1 MKLIILDRDGVINED
16 SDDFIKTPE
25 EWIPIDGSAQA
36 IAQLH
41 QAGFVVVVAT
51 NQSGVGRGYF
61 SLDTLT
67 AIHQKMIEHVD
78 AAGGK
83 ISGIFYCPHA
93 PDDGCDCRKPKAGLI
108 DQIITQFQTD
118 VVNAPLVGDSLR
130 DLECG
135 IARGCFPVLVKTGKG
150 KRTLE
155 KGLPSELENLA
166 VYDSLLDFTQNFLT
180 QERA

>member
-25 EWIPIDGSAQA
+25 EWVPIDGSAQA

-41 QAGFVVVVAT
+41 QAGFTVVVAT

-61 SLDTLT
+61 SIDTLT
-67 AIHQKMIEHVD
+67 AIHQKMIQHVETT
-78 AAGGK
+78 GGK

-108 DQIITQFQTD
+108 DQIITRFKTD

-135 IARGCFPVLVKTGKG
+135 VARGCCPVLVKTGKG
-150 KRTLE
+150 RRTLE
-155 KGLPSELENLA
+155 KGLPSALANIA
-166 VYDSLLDFTQNFLT
+166 VYDSLLDFTQDFLA

>member
-36 IAQLH
+36 IAQLN
-41 QAGFVVVVAT
+41 QAGFTVVVAT

-61 SLDTLT
+61 SVETLNT
-67 AIHQKMIEHVD
+67 IHQKMMQHVE

-108 DQIITQFQTD
+108 DQISTQFQTN
-118 VVNAPLVGDSLR
+118 VLNAPLIGDSLR

-135 IARGCFPVLVKTGKG
+135 FARGCLPILVKTGKG

-155 KGLPSELENLA
+155 KGLPAELKNIP
-166 VYDSLLDFTQNFLT
+166 VYDSLLDFTQDFLA